1 MSQRLRVCFLAYH
14 AYPVIE
20 PAAEG
25 VFGGTETRAWTL
37 ARALARRADLAVS
50 LVVYARRPLRQES
63 CQGVRL
69 VRRREP
75 LYWVRQ
81 NVGKHV
87 EVLSRFPWVRVR
99 SFAPALLW
107 QVPLLA
113 ALRPLRRGPDPRR
126 PDRFLL
132 GLEADV
138 LLCFGVHRQTAT
150 AVATAKAAGRRSVV
164 FLGADSDLDPRYTP
178 DSTYVSPYGERGA
191 VCWYALHHAD
201 RIVAQTAWQQAALAE
216 RFGRKALVLPNPID
230 LAEWDAALACDAP
243 LPALEDLSRYA
254 LWVGR
259 ADSFHKRPLVCL
271 ELARQCPEVPFVL
284 VVNRRDPAVE
294 ERLHRDRPEN
304 VRLVTR
310 VPFAD
315 MPRVFRRAA
324 VYVNTSAPAYEGFPN
339 VFLQAAASGV
349 PIGSLELDA
358 DFVGRSG
365 AGSVALGDVGRLA
378 DFVRRMWHHPA
389 EAHAMGQ
396 QGRRFVQQHHD
407 AAIIAN
413 RLADAILAWHSQE

>member
-1 MSQRLRVCFLAYH
+1 MSRALRVCFLAYH
-14 AYPVIE
+14 AYPLIE
-20 PAAEG
+20 PSAEG

-37 ARALARRADLAVS
+37 ARMLARRADLAIS
-50 LVVYARRPLRQES
+50 LVVYSRRPMVQES

-69 VRRREP
+69 IRRHEP

-81 NVGKHV
+81 AVGRHV
-87 EVLSRFPWVRVR
+87 DVLAHFPWVRFR
-99 SFAPALLW
+99 SFSPALLW
-107 QVPLLA
+107 EIPLLA
-113 ALRPLRRGPDPRR
+113 AVRPWRRAPDPRR

-138 LLCFGVHRQTAT
+138 FLCFGVHRHSAA
-150 AVATAKAAGRRSVV
+150 AVATAKAAGRRSIL
-164 FLGADSDLDPRYTP
+164 FLGADSDLDSRYTP

-201 RIVAQTAWQQAALAE
+201 RIVVQTAWQQARLAE
-216 RFGRKALVLPNPID
+216 RFGREALVLPNPID
-230 LAEWDAALACDAP
+230 LAEWDAAQAVEQP
-243 LPALEDLSRYA
+243 LTGLEHLPRYA

-271 ELARQCPEVPFVL
+271 ELARRCPEVPFLL
-284 VVNRRDPAVE
+284 VVNPRERTVE
-294 ERLHRDRPEN
+294 ERVRRDRPEN
-304 VRLVTR
+304 VWLLER

-324 VYVNTSAPAYEGFPN
+324 VYVNTSAPGYEGFPN

-349 PIGSLELDA
+349 PIASLELDA

-365 AGSVALGDVGRLA
+365 AGSVACGDLERLA
-378 DFVRRMWHHPA
+378 EFVRRMWHYPA
-389 EAHAMGQ
+389 EARSMGQ
-396 QGRRFVQQHHD
+396 QGRRFVAQHHD
-407 AAIIAN
+407 APPIAK
-413 RLADAILAWHSQE
+413 RLAEALLDWRT